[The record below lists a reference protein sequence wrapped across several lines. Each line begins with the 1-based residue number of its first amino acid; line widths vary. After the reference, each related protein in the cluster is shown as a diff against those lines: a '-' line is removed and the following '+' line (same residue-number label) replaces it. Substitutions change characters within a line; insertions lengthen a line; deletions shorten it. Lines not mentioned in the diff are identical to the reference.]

1 MVLSL
6 LLLVFSLIFTVVS
19 RLLLLYLTNDKTSR
33 LKMKSFSTMRDTEL
47 DVDEKRKEWDRIDQ
61 EEKRGDQ
68 RRIEQTS
75 Q

>member
-1 MVLSL
+1 
-6 LLLVFSLIFTVVS
+6 
-19 RLLLLYLTNDKTSR
+19 
-33 LKMKSFSTMRDTEL
+33 MKSFSTMRDTEL